1 MTMQNQM
8 ISMYSEMLGL
18 YSSAIELHLRTGKVM
33 SNALER
39 AAREHIAFVQSS
51 LGQMTPVAKAE
62 QPKDF
67 IAAQSALFQGVRD
80 QFATTTKNLMKI
92 QQETG
97 AEIKALVNEGVEKFS
112 PEAVGKRLSKAA

>member
-8 ISMYSEMLGL
+8 VSFYSEILGL
-18 YSSAIELHLRTGKVM
+18 YSSAIELQLRTGKIM

-39 AAREHIAFVQSS
+39 AAREHMAFMQTS
-51 LGQMTPVAKAE
+51 LGQMTPVTKAD

-67 IAAQSALFQGVRD
+67 IAAQSAMLQGVRD

-92 QQETG
+92 QQDTG

-112 PEAVGKRLSKAA
+112 PEAVSKRLSKAA